1 MRLTIT
7 LWKALSSLPRGWHS
21 FLGKIFGKLLLILFA
36 KRKRIAKAN
45 IRVCF
50 PLMSSKEQKKLLK
63 QNFNCLGCSIFET
76 GIAWFWSD
84 QKIHKYFNYEI
95 RGLDQI
101 NEANSANGNLLL
113 FKHSQHL
120 ELDARLLALNAS
132 IFGVS
137 RSHNSESMDALQTK
151 GRLSSIKETADKN
164 KPRKFIKWLK
174 EGKNVMYSID
184 QDYGWE
190 NSAQLKFF
198 NQEAATITTTSKI
211 IDMTK
216 CRLLFVNSFY
226 ENQKLI
232 LEIELIDFKELN
244 SIDLAQKINDLME
257 AKILQHP
264 TEYLWAHR
272 RFKSTLGKNFYK

>member
-7 LWKALSSLPRGWHS
+7 LWQALSSLPRGWHS

-50 PLMSSKEQKKLLK
+50 PLMSSKEQRKLLK
-63 QNFNCLGCSIFET
+63 QNFNCLGCSILET
-76 GIAWFWSD
+76 GVAWFWSD
-84 QKIHKYFNYEI
+84 QKIHKYLNYEI

-137 RSHNSESMDALQTK
+137 RPHNSESIDALQTK

-164 KPRKFIKWLK
+164 NPRKFIKWLK

-184 QDYGWE
+184 QDYGWK

-198 NQEAATITTTSKI
+198 HQEAATITTTSKI
-211 IDMTK
+211 IYMTK

-232 LEIELIDFKELN
+232 LEIELIDFKELD